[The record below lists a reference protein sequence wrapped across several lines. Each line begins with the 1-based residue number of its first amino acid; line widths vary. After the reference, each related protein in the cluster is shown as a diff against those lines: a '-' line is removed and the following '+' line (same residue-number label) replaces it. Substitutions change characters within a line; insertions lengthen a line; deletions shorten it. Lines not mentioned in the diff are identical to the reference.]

1 MPRPVPEGIRITKV
15 GLWFVLFTV
24 LVAVAATNTG
34 NNALYLV
41 LASMLG
47 LLVVS
52 GITSRHNLRGLGVA
66 VDLPG
71 EIFANQPF
79 HLPFSLRNKSRF
91 LPRWLLHFAVQRNG
105 SPRLLTYL
113 PPRGVGKGRVEMLV
127 PRRGVHRLDAGH
139 LSTLFPLGFF
149 RKGLRYPLGMELLV
163 FPEIYGA
170 ASASLG
176 QTGRWG
182 DEPSRTAGWGHEL
195 HALRTFR
202 PGDDPRSIHWKQ
214 TARTGRIIFMERE
227 VEESRRLSIVFDNAV
242 GVLPD
247 DAARN
252 RFEHLVSE
260 AATAGLDYL
269 ERGFEVELVTRD
281 AVLPFA
287 AGARQRFA
295 LLEALA
301 LLEARPRAAEGL
313 HHEPA
318 GAPQLRLTMEPEGLA
333 G

>member
-71 EIFANQPF
+71 EVFANQPF

-113 PPRGVGKGRVEMLV
+113 PPLGFGKGRVDRLGA
-127 PRRGVHRLDAGH
+127 RRGFHRLVA
-139 LSTLFPLGFF
+139 
-149 RKGLRYPLGMELLV
+149 
-163 FPEIYGA
+163 
-170 ASASLG
+170 
-176 QTGRWG
+176 
-182 DEPSRTAGWGHEL
+182 
-195 HALRTFR
+195 
-202 PGDDPRSIHWKQ
+202 
-214 TARTGRIIFMERE
+214 
-227 VEESRRLSIVFDNAV
+227 
-242 GVLPD
+242 
-247 DAARN
+247 
-252 RFEHLVSE
+252 
-260 AATAGLDYL
+260 
-269 ERGFEVELVTRD
+269 
-281 AVLPFA
+281 
-287 AGARQRFA
+287 
-295 LLEALA
+295 
-301 LLEARPRAAEGL
+301 
-313 HHEPA
+313 
-318 GAPQLRLTMEPEGLA
+318 
-333 G
+333 

>member
-66 VDLPG
+66 VDLPA
-71 EIFANQPF
+71 EVFANQPF

-113 PPRGVGKGRVEMLV
+113 PPRGVGRGRVEMLV

-149 RKGLRYPLGMELLV
+149 RKGLRYPLGLELLV
-163 FPEIYGA
+163 FPEIYAA

-214 TARTGRIIFMERE
+214 TARTGRIVFMERE

-242 GVLPD
+242 GVLAD
-247 DAARN
+247 DAARV

-295 LLEALA
+295 MLEALA
-301 LLEARPRAAEGL
+301 LLEPRPRAAEAL
-313 HHEPA
+313 HHEPS
-318 GAPQLRLTMEPEGLA
+318 GAPQLRLSMEPEGLA